1 VCLVGA
7 GVARVGLSAVSRS
20 SGKVRVMGG
29 GGPVREGGVRNQ
41 QVEGDPF
48 RASVW
53 ALEERK
59 VGLDG
64 EVEWRR

>member
-1 VCLVGA
+1 VVRRGRAAWEVG
-7 GVARVGLSAVSRS
+7 
-20 SGKVRVMGG
+20 
-29 GGPVREGGVRNQ
+29 EYQ

-53 ALEERK
+53 VEERE
-59 VGLDG
+59 VLLDG

>member
-1 VCLVGA
+1 
-7 GVARVGLSAVSRS
+7 LSS
-20 SGKVRVMGG
+20 
-29 GGPVREGGVRNQ
+29 EGGQRGEVGEYQ

-53 ALEERK
+53 VEEEQK
-59 VGLDG
+59 VGLNS